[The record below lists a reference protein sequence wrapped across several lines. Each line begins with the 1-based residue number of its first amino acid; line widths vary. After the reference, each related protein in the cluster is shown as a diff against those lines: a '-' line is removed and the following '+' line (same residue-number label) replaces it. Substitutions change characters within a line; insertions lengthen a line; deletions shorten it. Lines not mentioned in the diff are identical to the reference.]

1 MLKVLIIDDEKVL
14 LDSLVTKIE
23 GIGYEV
29 LRATNGKDGLA
40 VALEKMPDLIILD
53 IVMPEMDGLT
63 MINKLRESGD
73 YGKKVKV
80 LMLSNLDP
88 NDKILPTMLKT
99 EPAYYFIK
107 ANTSLE
113 DLANKVKDIITK

>member
-1 MLKVLIIDDEKVL
+1 MLKVLIIDDERVL
-14 LDSLVTKIE
+14 LESLVQKISE
-23 GIGYEV
+23 IGYEV
-29 LRATNGKDGLA
+29 LQATNGKEGLE
-40 VALEKMPDLIILD
+40 VALDKTPDLIILD

-63 MINKLRESGD
+63 MIKKLRESGD

>member
-1 MLKVLIIDDEKVL
+1 MLKVLIVDDEKVL
-14 LDSLVTKIE
+14 LDSLVDMITKI
-23 GIGYEV
+23 GYKA
-29 LRATNGKDGLA
+29 LQAANGKEGLA
-40 VALEKMPDLIILD
+40 IALNETPDLIILD

-63 MINKLRESGD
+63 MIKKLRESGD

-113 DLANKVKDIITK
+113 DLANKIKEIITK